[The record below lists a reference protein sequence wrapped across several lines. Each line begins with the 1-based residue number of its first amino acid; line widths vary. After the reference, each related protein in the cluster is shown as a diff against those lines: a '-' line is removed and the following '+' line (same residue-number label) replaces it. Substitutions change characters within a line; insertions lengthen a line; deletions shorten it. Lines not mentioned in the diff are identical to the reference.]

1 MIFLDVQLATT
12 EENRAAFKALLA
24 ETMAGSQAEPGCL
37 IYRFT
42 ADLENPSLFYLSE
55 LWESEG
61 ALMDHARGAPFKNF
75 LATLPSCGSVLKSV
89 ARSGDL
95 NPYSFRRPA

>member
-1 MIFLDVQLATT
+1 MILFDVQLATT
-12 EENRAAFKALLA
+12 EQGLVAFKALLA
-24 ETMAGSQAEPGCL
+24 ETMAGSQAEPGCIL
-37 IYRFT
+37 YRFT
-42 ADLENPSLFYLSE
+42 ADLDDPLRFYLCE

-61 ALMDHARGAPFKNF
+61 ALMAHATGASFRHF
-75 LATLPSCGSVLKSV
+75 LATLPGCGSVLKSV